1 MKGPTIWR
9 LAEGRARRTCISPR
23 STARGIISISIASA
37 LTRSPGTGSGQG
49 LQLIYRPPKTSRV
62 QSPVRSGAI
71 AFRRP
76 ARVGVRQGLQQIS
89 VVVLRRVHAR
99 RNRPYDHRLGGEG
112 LWGLWP
118 VRIEGEPPAVV
129 FRPEYRRHAVVNA
142 PDELVR
148 RGRDDGE
155 GSA

>member
-37 LTRSPGTGSGQG
+37 LSRAPGTGSGQG
-49 LQLIYRPPKTSRV
+49 LQLIYRLQKRRGSSPKPTAGTL
-62 QSPVRSGAI
+62 GAI

-76 ARVGVRQGLQQIS
+76 ACVSIRQGFQQIS

-99 RNRPYDHRLGGEG
+99 RDRPYGDRLGGEG
-112 LWGLWP
+112 L
-118 VRIEGEPPAVV
+118 
-129 FRPEYRRHAVVNA
+129 
-142 PDELVR
+142 
-148 RGRDDGE
+148 
-155 GSA
+155 